1 MRRSE
6 SWRAKFEGLTEG
18 FREEKSV
25 CEQGRKTKEGSE
37 TGETGETG
45 ETDAGREK
53 GELDVELAEKGVRM
67 PRKSRTLQTVGKRN
81 RAKTRGK
88 LSCGHSFDKYIS
100 VQWINSDSV

>member
-1 MRRSE
+1 MRRSG

>member
-1 MRRSE
+1 MRRSG

-45 ETDAGREK
+45 REK
-53 GELDVELAEKGVRM
+53 GELDAELAEKGVRM

>member
-37 TGETGETG
+37 TGETGET
-45 ETDAGREK
+45 GREK

>member
-37 TGETGETG
+37 TGETGETR
-45 ETDAGREK
+45 REK

>member
-25 CEQGRKTKEGSE
+25 CEQGRKTKEGRE
-37 TGETGETG
+37 TGETGET
-45 ETDAGREK
+45 GREK

>member
-1 MRRSE
+1 MRRSG

-37 TGETGETG
+37 TGET
-45 ETDAGREK
+45 GREK

>member
-1 MRRSE
+1 MRRSR

-25 CEQGRKTKEGSE
+25 CEQGRKTKEGRE

>member
-25 CEQGRKTKEGSE
+25 CEQGRKTKEGRE